1 MTAVDLPRKRHAGI
15 SEHALSAFDSPQ
27 MHRVSIRRLLSRVA
41 HRARAFRRRMELAR
55 QHPLAPAAIT
65 ACLAGFGPPPRAVMV
80 HGSLSACGFV
90 KGGAAKVIRLLR
102 QWAGP
107 ATLAMPTHTYSY
119 PGADGTVEVFDP
131 ASSPS
136 RVGAI
141 TDAFWRQAGVLRSLH
156 PSHSLAAVGDGASAL
171 VAGHERCDTP
181 CGSGTP
187 YLKLVEQDAGVLMFG
202 VSLNTYTL
210 FHTAEDAAGVGYLY
224 EPAPCVLKVREPGG
238 CVRDFP
244 MRRQDMKVVRRFA
257 AMDVWLE
264 ARGLLQRR
272 RCGRGEILWLPHV
285 AAVHEAVTTALRA
298 EPWLLVEPSARPV
311 APALQVVSPV

>member
-1 MTAVDLPRKRHAGI
+1 MQGP
-15 SEHALSAFDSPQ
+15 SSNSWAFDSP
-27 MHRVSIRRLLSRVA
+27 HIRHCLMKRLLSQVA
-41 HRARAFRRRMELAR
+41 RQSRAFLRRLVLAR

-65 ACLAGFGPPPRAVMV
+65 ACLAECGPPRSAVMV
-80 HGSLSACGFV
+80 HSSLSACGFV
-90 KGGAAKVIRLLR
+90 HGGAAEVIRQLR

-107 ATLAMPTHTYSY
+107 ATLAMPTHTYFY
-119 PGADGTVEVFDP
+119 PGEDGTVEVFDP

-141 TDAFWRQAGVLRSLH
+141 TESFWRQAGVLRSLH
-156 PSHSLAAVGDGASAL
+156 PSHSLAAVGGGAAAL

-181 CGSGTP
+181 CGPGTP

-224 EPAPCVLKVREPGG
+224 EPSPCVLKVRESGG

-257 AMDVWLE
+257 AMDAWFE
-264 ARGLLQRR
+264 ARGLLHRR

-285 AAVHEAVTTALRA
+285 AAVHEAVTNALRA
-298 EPWLLVEPSARPV
+298 DPRLLLEAAAQPSLPV
-311 APALQVVSPV
+311 SA